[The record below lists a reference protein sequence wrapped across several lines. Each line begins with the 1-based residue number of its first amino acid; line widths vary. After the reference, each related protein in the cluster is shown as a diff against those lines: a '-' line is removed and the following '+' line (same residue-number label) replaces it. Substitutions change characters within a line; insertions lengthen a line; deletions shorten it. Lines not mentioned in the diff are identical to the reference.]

1 MLAKEN
7 ILGLRRAKRRNMER
21 LMLSVGGKALNSV
34 DEMTV
39 EDLGYADLVT
49 QEVLG
54 EDKYTF
60 VEGCKNPKSCTL
72 LLKGPDQHTI
82 A

>member
-21 LMLSVGGKALNSV
+21 LMLSVGGRALNSV
-34 DEMTV
+34 DEMTI
-39 EDLGYADLVT
+39 EDLGYADHVS

-72 LLKGPDQHTI
+72 LLKGPD
-82 A
+82 

>member
-34 DEMTV
+34 DELTID
-39 EDLGYADLVT
+39 DLGYADHV
-49 QEVLG
+49 
-54 EDKYTF
+54 
-60 VEGCKNPKSCTL
+60 S
-72 LLKGPDQHTI
+72 
-82 A
+82 

>member
-1 MLAKEN
+1 
-7 ILGLRRAKRRNMER
+7 MER
-21 LMLSVGGKALNSV
+21 LMLSVGGRALNSV
-34 DEMTV
+34 DEMTI
-39 EDLGYADLVT
+39 EDLGYADHVS

-72 LLKGPDQHTI
+72 LLKGPD
-82 A
+82 